1 MKNNLIFFFALFF
14 SIFFSYSVSMA
25 NEEAKYNVIKK
36 QNDYEIRLYQDR
48 LIVQAVMEEESGAFR
63 KLFKYINGANNTS
76 EKIKMTIPVTQMN
89 KNNTNVM
96 QFYLPSKF
104 SKKTVPNPTNSEVTI
119 ETIKEGYF
127 AVIEYSGRASKKNF
141 TKHSDILRQKLIED
155 KVSVK
160 EFAIKATYNAPFTPP
175 PFRRNE
181 VMFRI
186 DWKK

>member
-1 MKNNLIFFFALFF
+1 MKSNLIIFFALFF
-14 SIFFSYSVSMA
+14 SVFFSYSQSMA
-25 NEEAKYNVIKK
+25 NEEVKYKIVEK
-36 QNDYEIRLYQDR
+36 QNGYEIRLYQDR

-89 KNNTNVM
+89 KNNTSVM

-104 SKKTVPNPTNSEVTI
+104 NKKTAPNPINSEVTI

-127 AVIEYSGRASKKNF
+127 AVIKYSGWSSKKNF
-141 TKHSDILRQKLIED
+141 IKHSDILSQKLIED
-155 KVSVK
+155 KISV
-160 EFAIKATYNAPFTPP
+160 EGFAIKATYNAPFTPP

-181 VMFRI
+181 AMFRI
-186 DWKK
+186 DWNK

>member
-25 NEEAKYNVIKK
+25 NEEAKYDVVKK
-36 QNDYEIRLYQDR
+36 QNGYEIRLYQDR

-63 KLFKYINGANNTS
+63 ELFKYINGANNTS

-89 KNNTNVM
+89 KNNTSVM

-104 SKKTVPNPTNSEVTI
+104 SKK
-119 ETIKEGYF
+119 
-127 AVIEYSGRASKKNF
+127 NF
-141 TKHSDILRQKLIED
+141 IKHSNILRQKLIED
-155 KVSVK
+155 KISV
-160 EFAIKATYNAPFTPP
+160 EGFAIKATYNAPFTPP